1 MGFLERA
8 DESAFVWLNDWVGRF
23 PLFDRIVELTVSDY
37 FVPLTMSLL
46 LLGLWFAGHSNAHRE
61 PNQLGVMTAIL
72 SVAVVNLIVELL
84 NDFFYRPRPFED
96 LDVNLLFYMPTDSSF
111 PANPAAFGFAL
122 ALGVLIW
129 NKRVGLVFIGTGCG
143 IQPIQVV
150 RRCFLSAGRDWRS
163 SRWSSL
169 CPTVWLA
176 YAYLQ
181 AHTVAGTA
189 ISQGGVPRLAAEGEL
204 VERFGVL
211 QARLFSQP
219 LSPLHNKPGGLRIGV
234 AAWSIHKLACGCC
247 SIACLF
253 CSTVWLMS
261 TYSLG
266 VDELQR
272 SAVPTLCG

>member
-72 SVAVVNLIVELL
+72 SVAAVNLIVELL

-129 NKRVGLVFIGTGCG
+129 NKRVGLVLLAPAVVFSLSRLYAGVFYPLDVIGGAAVGAASALLCG
-143 IQPIQVV
+143 WLMHTFKRIPLQV
-150 RRCFLSAGRDWRS
+150 L
-163 SRWSSL
+163 
-169 CPTVWLA
+169 
-176 YAYLQ
+176 
-181 AHTVAGTA
+181 
-189 ISQGGVPRLAAEGEL
+189 RLARA
-204 VERFGVL
+204 VY
-211 QARLFSQP
+211 
-219 LSPLHNKPGGLRIGV
+219 
-234 AAWSIHKLACGCC
+234 LA
-247 SIACLF
+247 
-253 CSTVWLMS
+253 
-261 TYSLG
+261 
-266 VDELQR
+266 
-272 SAVPTLCG
+272 